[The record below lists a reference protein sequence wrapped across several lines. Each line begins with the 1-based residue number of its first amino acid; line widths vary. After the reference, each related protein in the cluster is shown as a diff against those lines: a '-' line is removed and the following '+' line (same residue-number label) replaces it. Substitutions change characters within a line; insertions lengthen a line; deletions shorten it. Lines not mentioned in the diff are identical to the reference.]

1 MGVVIINFIIII
13 NTGQEEDLEA
23 EGVRQ
28 RCLPVPRQR
37 QYLNPSQRRAR
48 TFSCS
53 LILRLHPEKLMYIV
67 QMMVTKIKCIRRVQ
81 PISMKTCK
89 ILRWLAVGGILRLR
103 LRSAGIVTDLTLL
116 GPAYLSISKD
126 GILEL
131 GGVRVRGI

>member
-53 LILRLHPEKLMYIV
+53 LILRLHLEKLMYIV
-67 QMMVTKIKCIRRVQ
+67 QMMMVTK
-81 PISMKTCK
+81 
-89 ILRWLAVGGILRLR
+89 
-103 LRSAGIVTDLTLL
+103 
-116 GPAYLSISKD
+116 
-126 GILEL
+126 
-131 GGVRVRGI
+131 

>member
-1 MGVVIINFIIII
+1 MGVVIINFIITI

-53 LILRLHPEKLMYIV
+53 LILRFHSEKLIYIV
-67 QMMVTKIKCIRRVQ
+67 QMMMVTKMKYIRRVQ

-103 LRSAGIVTDLTLL
+103 LRSAGVVTDLTLL
-116 GPAYLSISKD
+116 GPAYLSVSKD
-126 GILEL
+126 RGW
-131 GGVRVRGI
+131 GGGHSGRI

>member
-1 MGVVIINFIIII
+1 MGVVIINYIIII

-53 LILRLHPEKLMYIV
+53 LILRLHPEKLIYVYCSDDGDKNKMYQEGATDQHEDV
-67 QMMVTKIKCIRRVQ
+67 QDIAV
-81 PISMKTCK
+81 
-89 ILRWLAVGGILRLR
+89 VGGGRH
-103 LRSAGIVTDLTLL
+103 ST
-116 GPAYLSISKD
+116 PAPEISRY
-126 GILEL
+126 GH
-131 GGVRVRGI
+131 RFNPFRT